1 MKVILRR
8 EFESLGHIGDIVE
21 VKEGFA
27 RNFLIP
33 RKIVYNALPGNLK
46 ALEEEKKNL
55 DRKSKQEFQ
64 SAESMATELE
74 KVSVTI
80 PVQVGEEDKIF
91 GSVTAQMISDA
102 LNEKN
107 FEIDKKI
114 VEDKNESEI
123 ESTIRVTNDT
133 NVESNNLDYTEDSF
147 DKFLSSEESD
157 LIK

>member
-107 FEIDKKI
+107 FEIDKRKI
-114 VEDKNESEI
+114 EI
-123 ESTIRVTNDT
+123 EETIKTLGIYSIN
-133 NVESNNLDYTEDSF
+133 
-147 DKFLSSEESD
+147 
-157 LIK
+157 IKLHSKVSAIIKVWVVRE